1 MDNRLKKILMG
12 LGPTVI
18 ITLGFI
24 GWRVMSGRKTQP
36 GAALNINIEG
46 APEEVWIDGEQR
58 GQTPFYSDT
67 LKAGEAQVKIASWSA
82 RLNLNPGTLTAVNL
96 DLGEFTK
103 EEIFWLEKSDESKIS
118 VISDPEGAQV
128 SMGGKSK
135 GVTPLF
141 APVSPGPYDLEV
153 SKEGYQSASLKVQV
167 QPGYKLNAWFKL
179 RPEILPQEPAI
190 ISTQDLDWKGKADLV
205 TLVDYSVPSP
215 GMFLNTPAWIAA
227 LEESFASNP
236 PENDPQYYLDSAG
249 KIYNEQGQEVQS
261 KDETTTNVV
270 AGYLGTSGQEVT
282 TEAKQA
288 FVTFLEKSFPAQSQP
303 KVKILPTGVGF
314 LRVRS
319 GAGTGFPE
327 ITKIDPGEEFP
338 LLEEKGGWYRIML
351 DDGREGWITGQF
363 AEKLE
368 Q

>member
-1 MDNRLKKILMG
+1 MDSRFKKILMG

-24 GWRVMSGRKTQP
+24 GWRVVSGRKTQP
-36 GAALNINIEG
+36 NAALNINIEG
-46 APEEVWIDGEQR
+46 AAEEVWIDGEQR

-67 LKAGEAQVKIASWSA
+67 LKPGEAQVKIASWSA

-153 SKEGYQSASLKVQV
+153 TKGGYQPAQLKVQV

-179 RPEILPQEPAI
+179 RPDIMPQEPTEVSI
-190 ISTQDLDWKGKADLV
+190 KDWGWQGKADLV
-205 TLVDYSVPSP
+205 TLVDYSVASP
-215 GMFLNTPAWIAA
+215 EMFLTTPSWITA
-227 LEESFASNP
+227 LEERFSSEP
-236 PENDPQYYLDSAG
+236 PERDPNYYLDSSG
-249 KIYNEQGQEVQS
+249 QVYNEQGQKIES
-261 KDETTTNVV
+261 KDEAEAEVI
-270 AGYLGTSGQEVT
+270 AGYLGTKGEDIPA
-282 TEAKQA
+282 EAKQA
-288 FVTFLEKSFPAQSQP
+288 LVTFLEKSYPNQSKP
-303 KVKILPTGVGF
+303 KVRILSTGVGF